1 MAILGEAVVA
11 ELLKA
16 GKLKI
21 DAKGRWSIGFE
32 GGDPSS
38 PWGYEG
44 QVDD

>member
-21 DAKGRWSIGFE
+21 DAKGAVEYR
-32 GGDPSS
+32 D
-38 PWGYEG
+38 
-44 QVDD
+44 